1 MHCQVNTV
9 ILKPY
14 FNKQTMQTI
23 LGANGIIGQEL
34 SKHLPVYYEG
44 VVRQVSRN
52 PKKVNATD
60 QLVSA
65 NLLNYDQTEKAVAGS
80 EVVYLLAGLEYKAKT
95 WQEQWP
101 KVMRNAI
108 DACKKHNSKLVFFD
122 NVYAYGKVNGVM
134 TEETP
139 FNPCSKK
146 GEVRAAIATMLLEEV
161 KQKNIEALIV
171 RAADFYGPGAKLS
184 LTYSTIT
191 ERLKNKK
198 GPQWVGDPNKV
209 HTFTYTPDAGKTV
222 AILGNTPVAYNQ
234 TWHALT
240 SKEKMTGVLY
250 AKMAAGILGLPEKK
264 IQALPKLGVRLMG
277 LFVPVL
283 REFVEMMYQFENDYV
298 FDSSK
303 VEKAFQLHATDYKH
317 GIEATLNN

>member
-1 MHCQVNTV
+1 
-9 ILKPY
+9 
-14 FNKQTMQTI
+14 MQTI

-34 SKHLPVYYEG
+34 SKCLPTYYEG
-44 VVRQVSRN
+44 IVRQVSRN
-52 PKKVNATD
+52 PKKVNASD
-60 QLVSA
+60 ELMSA
-65 NLLNYDQTEKAVAGS
+65 DLLNYEQTEKAVKGS
-80 EVVYLLAGLEYKAKT
+80 EVVYLLAGLPYKASV

-101 KVMRNAI
+101 KVMRHAI

-122 NVYAYGKVNGVM
+122 NVYAYGEVNGVM

-146 GEVRAAIATMLLEEV
+146 GEVRAKIATMLLDEV
-161 KQKNIEALIV
+161 KQKNIQAMIV

-191 ERLKNKK
+191 EKLKNKK
-198 GPQWVGDPNKV
+198 GPQWVGNPNKV

-240 SKEKMTGVLY
+240 SKEPITGVLY
-250 AKMAAGILGLPEKK
+250 AKMAAQLLGLPEKK
-264 IQALPKLGVRLMG
+264 IQALPKFGVRLMG

-283 REFVEMMYQFENDYV
+283 REFVEMMYQFEDDYR
-298 FDSSK
+298 FDSTK
-303 VEKAFQLHATDYKH
+303 VEKAFQLKATDYLQ
-317 GIEATLNN
+317 GIEATLKD